1 MKTIILCLSILISGS
16 VYGAVSDESNLLNHD
31 HYPLVLKPSERVH
44 HVNDNEED
52 LSPFG
57 RDVYHFEFKRI
68 YDRVP
73 ASVEDYF
80 PQDDF
85 RNLIRNCWYRCRFN

>member
-1 MKTIILCLSILISGS
+1 MSSSLQ
-16 VYGAVSDESNLLNHD
+16 GAVTEGTKGTNVNLFPKLIDSSEKTRHLYDSSSDN
-31 HYPLVLKPSERVH
+31 
-44 HVNDNEED
+44 
-52 LSPFG
+52 SPFG
-57 RDVYHFEFKRI
+57 RELYHFQFKRI

-73 ASVEDYF
+73 ANVQDYL